1 MDNDAVAQ
9 WEQTEQLPAS
19 ERYEAWHH
27 MLNRVYGTWEMEKQT
42 GSVFDARMKSRA
54 VGGFQVV
61 ECVCDP
67 CGATR
72 TKTKISKSGREA
84 ITIPLI
90 LSGRANI
97 TMGNKLVQL
106 RAGDV
111 LIWNSLRPLRFEIL
125 ERMHKITVTVPLSRL
140 RSWLPNSWH
149 EIEGHLPHVSVGA
162 GLMTPIVGSLS
173 SAFLAGD
180 LHNADALTE
189 SVIGLL
195 VNVLNTDGSVE
206 AGSLRGTHL
215 LLVKRYIEENLAEPD
230 LSPARIAKAN
240 RISLRYLHVLFE
252 REGTTVQQ
260 YIIQER
266 LLRCRRELENPS
278 MAGRTITDI
287 AFSWGFQSA
296 THFSRRFKAAFGLT
310 PQDYRAA
317 MAEELCAIA

>member
-111 LIWNSLRPLRFEIL
+111 LIL
-125 ERMHKITVTVPLSRL
+125 EQ
-140 RSWLPNSWH
+140 
-149 EIEGHLPHVSVGA
+149 
-162 GLMTPIVGSLS
+162 
-173 SAFLAGD
+173 LAPPAVRDPG
-180 LHNADALTE
+180 ADAQNH
-189 SVIGLL
+189 GDGAL
-195 VNVLNTDGSVE
+195 V
-206 AGSLRGTHL
+206 A
-215 LLVKRYIEENLAEPD
+215 LAE
-230 LSPARIAKAN
+230 LVAEQLARDRGAFAACVGRRRLDDADRRLALV
-240 RISLRYLHVLFE
+240 RI
-252 REGTTVQQ
+252 
-260 YIIQER
+260 
-266 LLRCRRELENPS
+266 PS
-278 MAGRTITDI
+278 R
-287 AFSWGFQSA
+287 
-296 THFSRRFKAAFGLT
+296 
-310 PQDYRAA
+310 
-317 MAEELCAIA
+317 